1 MPLACVHTNV
11 ARAMSNPFAIVGE
24 HLRQRRQ
31 ARAHGGR
38 SFARD
43 EGAATAVE
51 FALLA
56 FPFFLIIGGI
66 LQTSVIFLASQ
77 VLESAVQDAAR
88 QVRTGQTQNSG
99 GTIETFRDQ
108 VCDRLF
114 GLFPD
119 CATLHLRVVEVTDFQ
134 SATMVV
140 PVDPECQENCQWTTP
155 ETWSP
160 GKGRSVVLVQAHYRY
175 PVVLQFG
182 PLGMANLLDGNRL
195 LGIASVFQNEPF

>member
-1 MPLACVHTNV
+1 MPLACVYTNV
-11 ARAMSNPFAIVGE
+11 ARAMSNPFAILGE
-24 HLRQRRQ
+24 HLRQHRK
-31 ARAHGGR
+31 ARGRAGR

-43 EGAATAVE
+43 EGAATAIE

-88 QVRTGQTQNSG
+88 QVRTGQMQNSG
-99 GTIETFRDQ
+99 ATIETFRDQ

-114 GLFPD
+114 GIFPN
-119 CATLHLRVVEVTDFQ
+119 CTGLHLRVVEVTDFQ
-134 SATMVV
+134 SAGVVV
-140 PVDPECQENCQWTTP
+140 PVDPTCRENCQWTVP
-155 ETWSP
+155 ETWLP
-160 GKGRSVVLVQAHYRY
+160 GTGRSVVLVQAHYRY

-195 LGIASVFQNEPF
+195 LGMAAVFQNEPF

>member
-31 ARAHGGR
+31 ARAQGRR

-88 QVRTGQTQNSG
+88 QVRTGRITDSD
-99 GTIETFRDQ
+99 TIETFRDQ

-114 GLFPD
+114 GLFPN

-140 PVDPECQENCQWTTP
+140 PVDPECRENCQWTTP
-155 ETWSP
+155 ETWLP

-182 PLGMANLLDGNRL
+182 PFGMANLLDGNRL
-195 LGIASVFQNEPF
+195 LGMASVFQNEPF